1 MTNDIIVAVV
11 ILSVFYL
18 ISAVAAWIATK
29 RSCELRWG
37 APGMWD
43 LFCVVTPFLNT
54 FRAMMYSHYIKMKK
68 IDTSWF
74 FGLKVKK

>member
-1 MTNDIIVAVV
+1 MNEIIVAVV
-11 ILSVFYL
+11 ILSMFYL

-29 RSCELRWG
+29 RCCELRWE

-54 FRAMMYSHYIKMKK
+54 FRAMTYSHYIEMKK

-74 FGLKVKK
+74 FRMKVKK

>member
-1 MTNDIIVAVV
+1 MTNDIIAAVV

-29 RSCELRWG
+29 RCCELRCEV
-37 APGMWD
+37 PGMWD

-54 FRAMMYSHYIKMKK
+54 FRAITYSHFIEMKK